1 MGKKKV
7 SYSSNWDADFKWLRS
22 TNDPSAAFYTV
33 CSKKFCIDN
42 VRKSQVEFPEHG
54 MFHIKHVNAQK
65 GQRTFVKSAKEDSL
79 VISEVSSSLSIKE
92 HVLRAKTIQALNC
105 VNSDLSFASAND
117 DGDRSQSMFLDSKIV
132 EKYSQNEIKMKYV
145 IQYDLSPCFQDL
157 LKSDLKG
164 KPFSFKFDET
174 TTS

>member
-1 MGKKKV
+1 MGKRKV
-7 SYSSNWDADFKWLRS
+7 SYSSNWEADFKWLRS
-22 TNDPSAAFYTV
+22 TNDPSVAFYTV
-33 CSKKFCIDN
+33 CIKKFWVDN
-42 VRKSQVEFPEHG
+42 VRKSQIEIPGHG

-65 GQRTFVKSAKEDSL
+65 GQRTFVKWAKEDSL
-79 VISEVSSSLSIKE
+79 GTSEASSSLSIKE

-105 VNSDLSFASAND
+105 VNSDLSFASANV

-145 IQYDLSPCFQDL
+145 IQDDLSPCFQDL